1 MSGDGNRDHPG
12 GGGPRHG
19 RRRRRRW
26 GKRDSEPRGD
36 RPANGAPAANQELQG
51 SATQPTSQGGGGRSH
66 AGPRNAKFR
75 RRRRGSGG
83 GGSPRPN
90 DGGGQAPV
98 TPRLDGTPSIEVRG
112 VLQVLQDGNGSL
124 RSPTADY
131 DPSPG
136 DPWVPRATIEALGIE
151 TGVEIEGLAVPPPRS
166 GASPAVAEVRT
177 VNGADPGQWPS
188 RTLFKNLVAED
199 PTERIRLE
207 LTPDDISTRVVDL
220 MAPIGKGQ
228 RCLIVAPPKA
238 GKTVLLQRIARSISS
253 NHPEIHLIVLLVDE
267 RPEEVTDMRR
277 SVRGEVVASSSDEMA
292 RNHVQVAE
300 IVLERAKRLV
310 ESRLDVVAPLD
321 SITRLSRAY
330 NTEQRGSGRVLT
342 GGIDSRTMEKPRRF
356 FGAARKATDGGSLT
370 VIGTALVDTGSRM
383 DEVIFQEFKGT
394 GNTEIVMDR
403 SLFERRIFPAIDI
416 SKSGTRK
423 EEKLFDA
430 EEMQKVTLL
439 RRALAPL
446 RPAEAMQL
454 LTGRLEKS
462 QTNREFLQNLLS

>member
-1 MSGDGNRDHPG
+1 MNQPEYPQGFG
-12 GGGPRHG
+12 GGGAGGGGG
-19 RRRRRRW
+19 RRRRRR
-26 GKRDSEPRGD
+26 RGRRGGGGGVAVA
-36 RPANGAPAANQELQG
+36 RPNGAPAANG
-51 SATQPTSQGGGGRSH
+51 AP
-66 AGPRNAKFR
+66 GPRPGRLA
-75 RRRRGSGG
+75 
-83 GGSPRPN
+83 
-90 DGGGQAPV
+90 DAPIPEGAP
-98 TPRLDGTPSIEVRG
+98 TAEVRG
-112 VLQVLQDGNGSL
+112 VLQVTPDGFGYL
-124 RSPTADY
+124 RSPARDY
-131 DPSPG
+131 DPDGS
-136 DPWVPRATIEALGIE
+136 DPWVPREIVASLQLE
-151 TGVEIEGLAVPPPRS
+151 TGVEVAAMAVP
-166 GASPAVAEVRT
+166 GARPGAGPGVARIVSLNDLEPDAYAKRT
-177 VNGADPGQWPS
+177 P
-188 RTLFKNLVAED
+188 FKNLVAED
-199 PTERIRLE
+199 PTSRIRLE
-207 LTPDDISTRVVDL
+207 MDAAELSTRVVDL
-220 MAPIGKGQ
+220 IAPIGKGQ

-238 GKTVLLQRIARSISS
+238 GKTVLLQKIARSITT

-277 SVRGEVVASSSDEMA
+277 NVRGEVIASSSDELA
-292 RNHVQVAE
+292 RNHLQVAE
-300 IVLERAKRLV
+300 IALERAKRLV
-310 ESRLDVVAPLD
+310 ETGRDVVVLLD

-330 NTEQRGSGRVLT
+330 NNEQKGSGRVLT
-342 GGIDSRTMEKPRRF
+342 GGIDARTMEKPRRF
-356 FGAARKATDGGSLT
+356 FGAARKAISGGSLT

-462 QTNREFLQNLLS
+462 ATNREFLQNLLS